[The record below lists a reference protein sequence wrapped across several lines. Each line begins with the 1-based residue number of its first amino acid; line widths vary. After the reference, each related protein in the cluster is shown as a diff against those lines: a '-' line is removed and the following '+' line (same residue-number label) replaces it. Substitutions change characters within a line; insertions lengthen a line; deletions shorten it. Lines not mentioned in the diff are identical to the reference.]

1 MNALTPSLSAAF
13 RDAAK
18 AIDPSRGVPASI
30 TPERVEA
37 WITVESV
44 RGQTRWL
51 DAAVSAARPA
61 SSLAADDPSAWLH
74 AWCLGWGSR
83 AAPNFRKRAD
93 ALADQVPPT
102 TAGVKALLA
111 YWRITGRRRWLDR
124 ALEGVPVHTTP
135 GDSVAAEALRQVWRA
150 TGQDR
155 YRQQAAASY
164 GSPSDL
170 SAADLPGYAE
180 ICGREMLDED
190 FVTGVL
196 EDASHEVTIR
206 AAAALG
212 LPLLQL
218 EVQWWLESELHEGPV
233 AEAVTFPW
241 PALELTFSK
250 LQERD
255 QVRFTP
261 QLDGHVFETILDAGV
276 IGAGLSEIL
285 SQADRSPFL
294 EAAGMRRRSLRR
306 G

>member
-1 MNALTPSLSAAF
+1 MRSAPSQECILFLARLATTRSGEEEEKAAQQ
-13 RDAAK
+13 
-18 AIDPSRGVPASI
+18 PSR
-30 TPERVEA
+30 
-37 WITVESV
+37 
-44 RGQTRWL
+44 
-51 DAAVSAARPA
+51 
-61 SSLAADDPSAWLH
+61 
-74 AWCLGWGSR
+74 
-83 AAPNFRKRAD
+83 FF
-93 ALADQVPPT
+93 
-102 TAGVKALLA
+102 
-111 YWRITGRRRWLDR
+111 
-124 ALEGVPVHTTP
+124 
-135 GDSVAAEALRQVWRA
+135 
-150 TGQDR
+150 
-155 YRQQAAASY
+155 
-164 GSPSDL
+164 
-170 SAADLPGYAE
+170 LP
-180 ICGREMLDED
+180 REMLDED
-190 FVTGVL
+190 FVTSVL

-206 AAAALG
+206 TAAALG

-250 LQERD
+250 LEERD